1 MNEEVKTTEK
11 VKILILEPDLD
22 KRQQLEIELR
32 AQTFLNI
39 VGSSDSLS
47 MTLFYTKLLSPD
59 VVIINF
65 SNLGAKGIDAV
76 CKIKVIKNDV
86 KIIDISSGEHKSE
99 IIASLGIGINA
110 YCLNE
115 TSINLLTTIVCSVAN
130 NNYWFAPAVVDIM
143 MGYLPKSN
151 LMNIVNEYQLLVPLS
166 EREMEVLKLLVQGK
180 NNPEIAR
187 ELIISIHTAKA
198 HVASI
203 LHKMNVPDRIQAV
216 IKAINYKLVESA

>member
-1 MNEEVKTTEK
+1 MNEEVKPTEK

-76 CKIKVIKNDV
+76 CKIKEIKNDV
-86 KIIDISSGEHKSE
+86 KIIVISSGEHKSE
-99 IIASLGIGINA
+99 IIATLGIGINA

-166 EREMEVLKLLVQGK
+166 EREMEVLKLLVQCK

>member
-76 CKIKVIKNDV
+76 CKIKEIKNDV
-86 KIIDISSGEHKSE
+86 KIIVISSGEHKSE
-99 IIASLGIGINA
+99 IIATLGIGINA

-187 ELIISIHTAKA
+187 DLIISIHTAKA

>member
-59 VVIINF
+59 IVIINF
-65 SNLGAKGIDAV
+65 SNLRAKGIDAL
-76 CKIKVIKNDV
+76 CKIKEIKNDV
-86 KIIDISSGEHKSE
+86 KIIVISSGEHKSE
-99 IIASLGIGINA
+99 IIATLGIGINA

-151 LMNIVNEYQLLVPLS
+151 LINIVNEYQLLVPLS

-187 ELIISIHTAKA
+187 DLIISIHTAKA

>member
-59 VVIINF
+59 IVIINF
-65 SNLGAKGIDAV
+65 SNLGAKGIDAI
-76 CKIKVIKNDV
+76 CKIKEIKNDV
-86 KIIDISSGEHKSE
+86 KIIVISSGEHKSE
-99 IIASLGIGINA
+99 IIATLGIGINA

-180 NNPEIAR
+180 NNPEIAKD
-187 ELIISIHTAKA
+187 LIISIHTAKA

>member
-59 VVIINF
+59 IVIINF
-65 SNLGAKGIDAV
+65 SNLGVKGIDAV
-76 CKIKVIKNDV
+76 YKIKEMKNDV
-86 KIIDISSGEHKSE
+86 KIIVISSGEHKSE
-99 IIASLGIGINA
+99 IIATLGIGINA

-180 NNPEIAR
+180 NNPEIAKD
-187 ELIISIHTAKA
+187 LIISIHTAKA

>member
-22 KRQQLEIELR
+22 KRQQLELELR

-59 VVIINF
+59 IVIINF

-76 CKIKVIKNDV
+76 CKIKEIKNDV
-86 KIIDISSGEHKSE
+86 KIIVISSGEHKSE
-99 IIASLGIGINA
+99 IIATLGIGINA

-187 ELIISIHTAKA
+187 DLIISIHTAKA

>member
-59 VVIINF
+59 IVIINF

-76 CKIKVIKNDV
+76 CKIKEIKNDV
-86 KIIDISSGEHKSE
+86 KIIVISSGEHKSE
-99 IIASLGIGINA
+99 IIATLGIGINA

-187 ELIISIHTAKA
+187 DLIISIHTAKA